1 MEVHKPKLVANWREL
16 LKEWGIIVLGVLT
29 ALFAEQAVQSFE
41 WDQKVSAAIA
51 DMDNELTRGDGPQ
64 AYARLA
70 MHDCVA
76 ARLDELRTATER
88 GDRAQSRRLID
99 AFWLPWRTWDSLARE
114 SANASDIASHMPH
127 DRMLEYRIAYE
138 MVPDQQRLADKEL
151 ADFGDLRALPAV
163 GGSMEI
169 PEKLVAL
176 RAIEALKLDNDA
188 ISRESG
194 FLLSRLGLMKLDLDR
209 DFLARNMQEVR
220 AHFGR
225 CVETPT
231 VKSAAPD

>member
-1 MEVHKPKLVANWREL
+1 
-16 LKEWGIIVLGVLT
+16 
-29 ALFAEQAVQSFE
+29 
-41 WDQKVSAAIA
+41 
-51 DMDNELTRGDGPQ
+51 
-64 AYARLA
+64 
-70 MHDCVA
+70 
-76 ARLDELRTATER
+76 
-88 GDRAQSRRLID
+88 
-99 AFWLPWRTWDSLARE
+99 
-114 SANASDIASHMPH
+114 
-127 DRMLEYRIAYE
+127 MLEYRIAYE

-163 GGSMEI
+163 GSSIEM

-176 RAIEALKLDNDA
+176 RAIEALRLDNDA
-188 ISRESG
+188 IARESG
-194 FLLSRLGLMKLDLDR
+194 FLLSRLGLMKLELDR